1 MELAEKYQ
9 KTQNQIILN
18 WICSLGYYPM
28 VFSTSQ
34 KHIDENIAAGS
45 FHMSEEDYQKITN
58 FRPNNY
64 QPPKVNW
71 ESQSIDD
78 DIVRLANE
86 FESHILA

>member
-1 MELAEKYQ
+1 
-9 KTQNQIILN
+9 
-18 WICSLGYYPM
+18 
-28 VFSTSQ
+28 
-34 KHIDENIAAGS
+34 
-45 FHMSEEDYQKITN
+45 MSEEDYQKITN